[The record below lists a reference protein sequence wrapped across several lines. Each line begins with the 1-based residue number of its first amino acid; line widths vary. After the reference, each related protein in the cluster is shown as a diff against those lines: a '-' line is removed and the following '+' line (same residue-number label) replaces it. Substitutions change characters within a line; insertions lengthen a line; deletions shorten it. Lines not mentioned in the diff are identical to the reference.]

1 MSLSR
6 SFLFASIFA
15 VGLGSISG
23 ARPAAAGGLDFLNHM
38 NPQYKKCV
46 ADVRAKLLPQ
56 YRNDSKISDAIITRC
71 NSLHPAFG
79 HG

>member
-6 SFLFASIFA
+6 AFLFSFILV

-23 ARPAAAGGLDFLNHM
+23 GRPAAAGSLDFLNHM
-38 NPQYKKCV
+38 NPRYKKCI

-56 YRNDSKISDAIITRC
+56 YRNDSKISDAIVASC
-71 NSLHPAFG
+71 NRKYPAFG
-79 HG
+79 

>member
-6 SFLFASIFA
+6 PALFASILV
-15 VGLGSISG
+15 VGLGSLSG
-23 ARPAAAGGLDFLNHM
+23 ARPAAASGLDFLDHM
-38 NPQYKKCV
+38 NPEYTKCI
-46 ADVRAKLLPQ
+46 ANVRAQLLPQ
-56 YRNDSKISDAIITRC
+56 YRNDAKIHDAIITRC

>member
-1 MSLSR
+1 MPLSR
-6 SFLFASIFA
+6 SFLFAFILVA
-15 VGLGSISG
+15 GLGSLSG

-38 NPQYKKCV
+38 NPQYTKCI

-56 YRNDSKISDAIITRC
+56 YRNDSKISDAIVTRC